1 MLLYIS
7 KLGAF
12 FMRWV
17 ALITSVFFHN
27 RVSYK
32 SFTHTSMEGNARELP
47 NKGAREEGMSK
58 VIHPPFLPPLWA
70 LPQKNSHRNFYQVSW
85 DIHCKFLCR
94 RALRRKSFSQRHIYS
109 FMVSKEVHL
118 NVNVLLQES
127 RINIGRLHTQ
137 VLSAPFAKIEW
148 VVHTRQG

>member
-17 ALITSVFFHN
+17 ALITSVFFRN

-47 NKGAREEGMSK
+47 NKGAREEGNVQSNSFPF
-58 VIHPPFLPPLWA
+58 PPTSVGLTPEEFP
-70 LPQKNSHRNFYQVSW
+70 
-85 DIHCKFLCR
+85 
-94 RALRRKSFSQRHIYS
+94 
-109 FMVSKEVHL
+109 
-118 NVNVLLQES
+118 
-127 RINIGRLHTQ
+127 
-137 VLSAPFAKIEW
+137 
-148 VVHTRQG
+148 